1 MGERVT
7 IENEEHE
14 MNQREL
20 KERIKNDP
28 ALTASEKVQKLNEL
42 RMPYKAM
49 TDEELLQLVRDFTE
63 ENGRE
68 PMQADVLY
76 DRELKARFGPWNRML
91 ERAGTRPVAQSYLEK
106 KRRRK
111 EKRERHK
118 EYRRQIREQEAAEAE
133 RTATETAETAG
144 CAERAMQ
151 AGTAE

>member
-91 ERAGTRPVAQSYLEK
+91 ERAGTRPVAQSYLDK

-133 RTATETAETAG
+133 RTSTETAETAG

>member
-1 MGERVT
+1 MT
-7 IENEEHE
+7 
-14 MNQREL
+14 QREL

-28 ALTASEKVQKLNEL
+28 SLTATEKIQKLNEV
-42 RMPYKAM
+42 RAPYKEM

-76 DRELKARFGPWNRML
+76 DRELKQRFGPWNRML
-91 ERAGTRPVAQSYLEK
+91 ERAGTRPVAQSYLDK

-118 EYRRQIREQEAAEAE
+118 EYRRQMREQQAAE
-133 RTATETAETAG
+133 
-144 CAERAMQ
+144 
-151 AGTAE
+151 

>member
-91 ERAGTRPVAQSYLEK
+91 ERAGTRPVAQSYLDK

>member
-1 MGERVT
+1 MT
-7 IENEEHE
+7 
-14 MNQREL
+14 QREL

-28 ALTASEKVQKLNEL
+28 SLTATEKIQKLNEV
-42 RMPYKAM
+42 RAPYKEM

-91 ERAGTRPVAQSYLEK
+91 ERAGTRPVAQSYIDK

-111 EKRERHK
+111 EKRARHK
-118 EYRRQIREQEAAEAE
+118 DYRRQLREQQEREAAQQL
-133 RTATETAETAG
+133 ETQQPE
-144 CAERAMQ
+144 E
-151 AGTAE
+151 

>member
-1 MGERVT
+1 MT
-7 IENEEHE
+7 
-14 MNQREL
+14 QREL

-28 ALTASEKVQKLNEL
+28 SLTATEKIQKLNEV
-42 RMPYKAM
+42 RAPYKEM

-91 ERAGTRPVAQSYLEK
+91 ERAGTRPVAQSYIDK

-111 EKRERHK
+111 EKRARHK
-118 EYRRQIREQEAAEAE
+118 EYRRQLREQQELEAAQQL
-133 RTATETAETAG
+133 ETQQPE
-144 CAERAMQ
+144 E
-151 AGTAE
+151 

>member
-1 MGERVT
+1 MD
-7 IENEEHE
+7 
-14 MNQREL
+14 QSEL

-28 ALTASEKVQKLNEL
+28 ALTGEEKVRRLNKLWES
-42 RMPYKAM
+42 YKAM

-76 DRELKARFGPWNRML
+76 DRELKQRFGPWNRML
-91 ERAGTRPVAQSYLEK
+91 ERAGTRPVAQSYLDK

-118 EYRRQIREQEAAEAE
+118 EYRRQIREQAAAEAE
-133 RTATETAETAG
+133 QGASAATEAVIH
-144 CAERAMQ
+144 Q
-151 AGTAE
+151 